1 MRRLAVA
8 LAPSMAIGLLL
19 APQWT
24 TGTSAVLIR
33 TVTLGLTAMPVFGLF
48 ERWPTRPPNWIGR
61 WALQVIGVGI
71 AMPLTTCRQQLHALR
86 GAGDCRLCDGAP
98 HISIHRRDV
107 ARALAAGERRQRRE
121 VGGGKQGRD
130 DQRRVTDELVPA
142 DIVAQLERQRSD
154 ALA

>member
-8 LAPSMAIGLLL
+8 LALSMAIGLLL

-48 ERWPTRPPNWIGR
+48 ERWPTRLPNCIGR

-71 AMPLTTCRQQLHALR
+71 AMPLTTCPQQLHALR
-86 GAGDCRLCDGAP
+86 GAAIAGYAMAP
-98 HISIHRRDV
+98 LIFPFIGQTSLARSAPLKGLHV
-107 ARALAAGERRQRRE
+107 A
-121 VGGGKQGRD
+121 
-130 DQRRVTDELVPA
+130 
-142 DIVAQLERQRSD
+142 
-154 ALA
+154 

>member
-8 LAPSMAIGLLL
+8 LAPSMAIGLML

-48 ERWPTRPPNWIGR
+48 ERWPTRLPNWIGR

-86 GAGDCRLCDGAP
+86 GAAIAGYAMALLIFPFIGETSLALWLLVKGVNVAKWEEASRAAT
-98 HISIHRRDV
+98 IS
-107 ARALAAGERRQRRE
+107 AA
-121 VGGGKQGRD
+121 
-130 DQRRVTDELVPA
+130 
-142 DIVAQLERQRSD
+142 
-154 ALA
+154 